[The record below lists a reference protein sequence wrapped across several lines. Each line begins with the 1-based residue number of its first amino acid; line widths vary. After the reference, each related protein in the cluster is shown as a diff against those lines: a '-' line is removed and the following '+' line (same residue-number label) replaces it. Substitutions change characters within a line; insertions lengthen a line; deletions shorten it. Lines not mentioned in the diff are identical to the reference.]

1 MGQRY
6 LQQRALDKP
15 SAPTIAAHELVGA
28 GRHLSRCIGGRSPT
42 PTPTATGWVTCAGYR
57 TVAVGDA
64 TFAYLREDVLVA
76 LNLSEEPQT
85 VLLGDLA
92 GRVRLSTYL
101 DGRGDEVHGEL
112 PLRPGEGVV
121 ICLCN
126 A

>member
-1 MGQRY
+1 MSWWERGVIY
-6 LQQRALDKP
+6 P
-15 SAPTIAAHELVGA
+15 GVSAVVT
-28 GRHLSRCIGGRSPT
+28 
-42 PTPTATGWVTCAGYR
+42 TGWVTCAGYR